1 MKINGKRELL
11 AHIGR
16 EGFVLVGLLAIAL
29 ICATSGRAQS
39 SATAASAQD
48 VKPTAVPTPPAQ
60 RPVAV
65 ANLPSA
71 QAKQVSPEEKPP
83 AKGAKEGIVVHGHWT
98 VVVKNPDGSTAAR
111 QEFDNALDPIVGA
124 DILTGL
130 LSGEYVPGGFFVAL
144 YAPSGLCQP
153 STAGAPNGQTGAS
166 VCFLNDTRSNVL
178 PSICT
183 SPSSCGLL
191 TYAPSPSSGTTPATG
206 YTLTGTVPIPGGS
219 GGTISSVA
227 TGNILCKAT
236 GSPTPSFAQF
246 STALL
251 GGATSPAA
259 CAAGGGPG
267 ATLATAPVYQLSQL
281 TSHSISQPVS
291 GGQTVAVTVQI
302 SFQ

>member
-1 MKINGKRELL
+1 MKTNGKQGLL
-11 AHIGR
+11 GHIARRGL
-16 EGFVLVGLLAIAL
+16 VLVGLLSMAL
-29 ICATSGRAQS
+29 ICANSSYAQIG
-39 SATAASAQD
+39 ATTASAQD
-48 VKPTAVPTPPAQ
+48 AK
-60 RPVAV
+60 PVAT
-65 ANLPSA
+65 ASPQASA
-71 QAKQVSPEEKPP
+71 TNAKPAAVEAKSTASLEEKLSARGP
-83 AKGAKEGIVVHGHWT
+83 KEGIVVHGHWT
-98 VVVKNPDGSTAAR
+98 IVVKNPDGSIAAR

-153 STAGAPNGQTGAS
+153 STAGAPNGQTDAS
-166 VCFLNDTRSNVL
+166 VCFLNDTRSLVL
-178 PSICT
+178 PGICT

-191 TYAPSPSSGTTPATG
+191 TYAPSPSSGTTPTTG
-206 YTLTGTVPIPGGS
+206 YTLAGTVPIPGGS

-259 CAAGGGPG
+259 CAAAGGPG
-267 ATLATAPVYQLSQL
+267 TTLATAPVYQLSQL